1 MLFSSIP
8 FLYYFL
14 PAVLIVYFLVPRV
27 LKNTVLLLSS
37 LVFYGW
43 GEPKLLF
50 LMLFTIALFYG
61 CGLAIGK
68 AQQKKWKK
76 FWLIVSVVI
85 SVALLGLFKY
95 ADFFIDSF
103 NAVTG
108 LSVPLLRLALPV
120 GISFYTFQC
129 LSYTIDVYRGNVPSQ
144 RNPISFGAYVALFP
158 QLIAGPIVRY
168 IDVAR
173 ELDNRTH
180 SWDDVALGLRRFL
193 VGLAKKIIIAD
204 NFALLMKLFRESSQ
218 PSVLFYWMYAIACT
232 LNIYFDFS
240 G

>member
-14 PAVLIVYFLVPRV
+14 PAVLIVYFLVPWF

-50 LMLFTIALFYG
+50 LMLFTIAVFYG
-61 CGLAIGK
+61 CGLAMGK
-68 AQQKKWKK
+68 AQTQKGKK
-76 FWLIVSVVI
+76 AWLIVSIVI

-120 GISFYTFQC
+120 
-129 LSYTIDVYRGNVPSQ
+129 
-144 RNPISFGAYVALFP
+144 A
-158 QLIAGPIVRY
+158 VR
-168 IDVAR
+168 VC
-173 ELDNRTH
+173 NCPV
-180 SWDDVALGLRRFL
+180 WVL
-193 VGLAKKIIIAD
+193 VII
-204 NFALLMKLFRESSQ
+204 
-218 PSVLFYWMYAIACT
+218 
-232 LNIYFDFS
+232 
-240 G
+240 